1 MSGST
6 TYVKSSGNV
15 FADLNVENPE
25 DELAKA
31 QLAHHV
37 RLLIRE
43 QSLTHVKA
51 AQTLDIQP
59 AQIADLMGGKIS
71 AFTYDHLLRFLNA
84 LECDVKIIVEPRN
97 TDHAHGKTLVA
108 AA

>member
-1 MSGST
+1 MNEGV
-6 TYVKSSGNV
+6 TYIKSSGNI
-15 FADLNVENPE
+15 FADLNIEHPE

-43 QSLTHVKA
+43 QNLTHAKA
-51 AQTLDIQP
+51 AQVFGVEPSQVT
-59 AQIADLMGGKIS
+59 DLIGGKVS

-97 TDHAHGKTLVA
+97 ADHIYGKTLVA
-108 AA
+108 TT